1 MKRDLTKSKSYKRE
15 LAVVLLIW
23 FAYLVETK
31 SENLIE
37 ILVYPVFTYSAIAF
51 GLQWYSPNGGML
63 RNTSQSSNGGRP
75 ERSGKHPSGQN
86 QQPNHWHVERHRT
99 KTSETSGEKDSTNS
113 GQQQS

>member
-1 MKRDLTKSKSYKRE
+1 MKDNLTRSKSYKRE
-15 LAVVLLIW
+15 LAIVLLIW

-63 RNTSQSSNGGRP
+63 RNTSQPTYRGRT
-75 ERSGKHPSGQN
+75 ERSSEYSGGEN
-86 QQPNHWHVERHRT
+86 KQPNHWHIERHRAEASQ
-99 KTSETSGEKDSTNS
+99 TSSQKD
-113 GQQQS
+113 

>member
-1 MKRDLTKSKSYKRE
+1 MKDALTSNKSYKRE

-31 SENLIE
+31 SESLVE

-63 RNTSQSSNGGRP
+63 RNTSQPTDRRRP
-75 ERSGKHPSGQN
+75 ERSGEYSSGQD
-86 QQPNHWHVERHRT
+86 QQPNHWHIERHRA
-99 KTSETSGEKDSTNS
+99 ETSQTSSKED
-113 GQQQS
+113 